1 MAFVTSAQLS
11 MPTQTIGN
19 TRYYYHKVKKK
30 ETLYGVAKK
39 YGITQD
45 DIIKYNPSA
54 KDGLKTNQILFFPVD
69 AFAKPSADKTGEKLP
84 ATQKVAVVTHTVEKG
99 ETLYGLS
106 RIYGT
111 SIDAIKQANPI
122 VADGLKVGQVITIP
136 QDESFNVD
144 KAKPSITEAKE
155 SNSEIVYHR
164 IQAGETLYYV
174 SRYYN
179 TTIAAILELNPG
191 ISAEN
196 FRIGEVIRIQ
206 PNDNKAVMVEKPIT
220 KFVTHELKEGESFT
234 TVASENN
241 IDVKKII
248 DANPGVKAKKGSII
262 NIPVA
267 ANDTVV
273 EIGRAHV

>member
-69 AFAKPSADKTGEKLP
+69 AFAKPSADKTGVKLP

-144 KAKPSITEAKE
+144 KAKP
-155 SNSEIVYHR
+155 
-164 IQAGETLYYV
+164 
-174 SRYYN
+174 
-179 TTIAAILELNPG
+179 
-191 ISAEN
+191 
-196 FRIGEVIRIQ
+196 
-206 PNDNKAVMVEKPIT
+206 
-220 KFVTHELKEGESFT
+220 
-234 TVASENN
+234 
-241 IDVKKII
+241 
-248 DANPGVKAKKGSII
+248 
-262 NIPVA
+262 
-267 ANDTVV
+267 
-273 EIGRAHV
+273 